1 MIDIAPME
9 LFWDSDY
16 AIATA
21 LLESYPELDP
31 NAIGLL
37 EIADL
42 VETLP
47 GFADDPTQV
56 TERILL
62 DIQLTWFE
70 EKNP

>member
-1 MIDIAPME
+1 MIDTTPME

-21 LLESYPELDP
+21 LLDAHPEIDP
-31 NAIGLL
+31 NAIGLM
-37 EIADL
+37 EIANL
-42 VETLP
+42 VENLP
-47 GFADDPTQV
+47 GFADDPTQI

>member
-9 LFWDSDY
+9 LYWDSDY

-21 LLESYPELDP
+21 LLESYPEIDP
-31 NAIGLL
+31 NAIGLI

>member
-9 LFWDSDY
+9 LYWDSDY

-21 LLESYPELDP
+21 LLETYPELDP
-31 NAIGLL
+31 NAIGLI